1 MDVVRCSGLQA
12 SESEL
17 IPGDSVMPDI
27 KSLAGR
33 IDAEFSAAAEKIR
46 RFQAEKVEEHKAR
59 QKRLEQL
66 EGTFDELRSIWKP
79 RLELLANK
87 FKDTVKVTPKL
98 SPSRREAIFEFRSSA
113 AHVHLKFSAHTD
125 WDVRKVILSYDLK
138 ILPALMQ
145 FTPHAGVEFPL
156 GAVDKNTVATWI
168 DDRIVEFVQ
177 TFLSMND
184 NEAYLK
190 DQMVQ
195 DPVALVRF
203 PSFAAG
209 ATLEWNGQKY
219 YFLAE
224 ETRREFAE
232 MNNIA
237 SA

>member
-1 MDVVRCSGLQA
+1 
-12 SESEL
+12 
-17 IPGDSVMPDI
+17 MPDTN
-27 KSLAGR
+27 SLGRR

-59 QKRLEQL
+59 QKRLERL
-66 EGTFDELRSIWKP
+66 GRIFEELRDIWRP
-79 RLELLANK
+79 RLELLADK

-98 SPSRREAIFEFRSSA
+98 SPSRREAVFEFQSSL
-113 AHVHLKFSAHTD
+113 AHVYLKFSAHTD
-125 WDVRKVILSYDLK
+125 WDVRTVILSYDLK

-145 FTPHAGVEFPL
+145 FTPHAGVEFAL
-156 GAVDKNTVATWI
+156 GAVDKNAVAVWI

-177 TFLSMND
+177 AYLSMNE

-190 DQMVQ
+190 EHMVQ

-203 PSFAAG
+203 PSFAAA

-224 ETRREFAE
+224 ETRREFADVH
-232 MNNIA
+232 NIA
-237 SA
+237 IA

>member
-1 MDVVRCSGLQA
+1 
-12 SESEL
+12 
-17 IPGDSVMPDI
+17 MPDI

-59 QKRLEQL
+59 QKRLQQL
-66 EGTFDELRSIWKP
+66 GGTFDELRDIWKP

-87 FKDTVKVTPKL
+87 FKDTVRVTPKL
-98 SPSRREAIFEFRSSA
+98 TPSRREAVFEFRSSL
-113 AHVHLKFSAHTD
+113 AHVHLKFAAHTD

-145 FTPHAGVEFPL
+145 FTPHADVEFPL
-156 GAVDKNTVATWI
+156 GAIDKDKVARWI

-177 TFLSMND
+177 TYLSMND
-184 NEAYLK
+184 NESYLK
-190 DQMVQ
+190 EHMVQ

-209 ATLEWNGQKY
+209 AILEWNGQKY

-232 MNNIA
+232 VNNIA
-237 SA
+237 IA

>member
-1 MDVVRCSGLQA
+1 
-12 SESEL
+12 
-17 IPGDSVMPDI
+17 MPDI
-27 KSLAGR
+27 NSLGRR
-33 IDAEFSAAAEKIR
+33 IDAEFSTAAEKIR
-46 RFQAEKVEEHKAR
+46 KFQAEKVEEHKAR

-66 EGTFDELRSIWKP
+66 GRIFEELRDIWKP
-79 RLELLANK
+79 RLELLAIK

-98 SPSRREAIFEFRSSA
+98 SPSRREAVFEFRSNLA
-113 AHVHLKFSAHTD
+113 YVHLKFSAHTD

-145 FTPHAGVEFPL
+145 FTPHAGVEFSL
-156 GAVDKNTVATWI
+156 GAVDKNAVAVWI

-177 TFLSMND
+177 AYLSMNE

-190 DQMVQ
+190 EHMVQ

-232 MNNIA
+232 VNNIA
-237 SA
+237 IA

>member
-1 MDVVRCSGLQA
+1 MDMVRRPSFQT
-12 SESEL
+12 SKSQL
-17 IPGDSVMPDI
+17 IEEIWTMPDI

-33 IDAEFSAAAEKIR
+33 IDAEFSAAAEKLR
-46 RFQAEKVEEHKAR
+46 RFQAEKVEEHKDR
-59 QKRLEQL
+59 QKRLQQL
-66 EGTFDELRSIWKP
+66 GGTFDELRNVWKP

-98 SPSRREAIFEFRSSA
+98 SPSKREAVFEFRSSL

-125 WDVRKVILSYDLK
+125 WDVRHVILGYDLK
-138 ILPALMQ
+138 ILPMLMQ
-145 FTPHAGVEFPL
+145 FTPHAGVEFAL
-156 GAVDKNTVATWI
+156 GAVDKNAVAQWI

-177 TFLSMND
+177 TYLSMNE

-190 DQMVQ
+190 DHMVQ

-209 ATLEWNGQKY
+209 ATLEWNGKKY

-232 MNNIA
+232 LNKIA
-237 SA
+237 IA